1 MRNLWGLLVTASLLL
16 LAGCAEAQPDRSEQ
30 QIEEVTLEAVTYDEW
45 LRRLE
50 SMQGEIV
57 VVDMWA
63 TWCIPCIERFPHMVE
78 LHEKYAGQGVRFVS
92 MCLNDRD
99 DPEAIKSAEA
109 FLKRQNATFTNYLM
123 DENVLD
129 AFEKLGILGIP
140 AVYIYDREGNLR
152 YRLTGD
158 NPNDQFTDADVE
170 EAIVTLMNG

>member
-1 MRNLWGLLVTASLLL
+1 MRSILSFFLLILL
-16 LAGCAEAQPDRSEQ
+16 LALPGCTDTQSEMPEPRAEA
-30 QIEEVTLEAVTYDEW
+30 VTLEAVTYDEW

-50 SMQGEIV
+50 SFQGEIV

-63 TWCIPCIERFPHMVE
+63 TWCIPCIERFPHMVD
-78 LHEKYAGQGVRFVS
+78 LHEKYDQEGVHFVS

-99 DPEAIKSAEA
+99 DPDAIAAAED
-109 FLKRQNATFTNYLM
+109 FLKEQDATFTNYLM

-140 AVYIYDREGNLR
+140 AVYVYDREGNLS

-170 EAIVTLMNG
+170 EAIVTLLQG

>member
-1 MRNLWGLLVTASLLL
+1 MRIALGLVLSIPFLALSGCGESQSNLPETQ
-16 LAGCAEAQPDRSEQ
+16 AQ
-30 QIEEVTLEAVTYDEW
+30 EVTLEAVTYDEW

-50 SMQGEIV
+50 SFQGEIV

-78 LHEKYAGQGVRFVS
+78 LHEKYAEEGVHFVS

-99 DPEAIKSAEA
+99 DPEAIESAES

-170 EAIVTLMNG
+170 KAITTLLHG